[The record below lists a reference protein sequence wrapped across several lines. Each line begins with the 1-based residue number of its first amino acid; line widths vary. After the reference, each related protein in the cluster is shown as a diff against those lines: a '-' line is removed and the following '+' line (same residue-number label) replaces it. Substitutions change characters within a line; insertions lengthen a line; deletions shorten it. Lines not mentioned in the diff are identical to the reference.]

1 MWTHLSVRNGDVC
14 DMACRESDTGCDE
27 HVFESLLNLLSVFSP
42 SLLPSLCSILSSVGS
57 QLDLRTLRAVRVLR
71 PLKLV
76 SGIPSKC
83 RAVFVFM
90 CTLRWYMQ

>member
-1 MWTHLSVRNGDVC
+1 MGF
-14 DMACRESDTGCDE
+14 EDTASETDG
-27 HVFESLLNLLSVFSP
+27 SP
-42 SLLPSLCSILSSVGS
+42 SVCSPPVSLFLSLCSILSSVGS

-83 RAVFVFM
+83 D
-90 CTLRWYMQ
+90 TLSVSKNELVITVYLF